1 MDEVRLIEVK
11 QDIHADNERTAK
23 ELRERLADQKVFLL
37 NLMSS
42 PGAGKTST
50 ILKTIEELRGSLAV
64 GVIEADIDSM
74 VDAERVAAEGVS
86 AIQLRTGGFCHLDAA
101 MVAKG
106 LDGLDLDALDV
117 VIIENVGN
125 LVCPAEFDTGAI
137 RNAMILSVP
146 EGDDKPIKYPGTFAG
161 AEVVLINKIDLVDYI
176 EFDLERVLADI
187 RVVNPNAEIFQVS
200 ATTAAVGQV
209 PVCSKLY
216 KLYPRYALY
225 DFAGL
230 IIDFRVPAQVTRIVV
245 GHPLFQPFKF

>member
-11 QDIHADNERTAK
+11 QDIHADNERTAS
-23 ELRERLADQKVFLL
+23 ELRERLAKQKTFLL

-42 PGAGKTST
+42 PGAGKTSI
-50 ILKTIEELRGSLAV
+50 ILRTIEELRGGLEV
-64 GVIEADIDSM
+64 GVIEADIDST
-74 VDAERVAAEGVS
+74 VDAERVAAQGVT

-146 EGDDKPIKYPGTFAG
+146 EGDDKPLKYPLMFT
-161 AEVVLINKIDLVDYI
+161 VSDVLLLNKIDYLEFSDFDI
-176 EFDLERVLADI
+176 EAVRKRVRRL
-187 RVVNPNAEIFQVS
+187 NPKMQIFEVS
-200 ATTAAVGQV
+200 AKTGQGV
-209 PVCSKLY
+209 
-216 KLYPRYALY
+216 A
-225 DFAGL
+225 DFSRWLSSEAKSFLG
-230 IIDFRVPAQVTRIVV
+230 
-245 GHPLFQPFKF
+245 G